1 MKVFL
6 PGGAGLL
13 GINLIALIK
22 STNPEWEL
30 IVVDKKLESIKI
42 AKKLF
47 PDVIYICEDLSI
59 TINQKWIKEIK
70 DCDLCVMMQAEIG
83 TKNNT
88 LFELNNITTT
98 SQILKVLKKY
108 KVKRLIHISSSVV
121 NSKTN
126 DLYTKTKRRQEE
138 LVLKEFPDS
147 IVLRPT
153 LMFGWFD
160 RKHLGWLANL
170 MIKFPFFPIPGKGKF
185 IRQPLFVI
193 DFCQIIKSCIDN
205 ESFKGTYNITGLEK
219 IKYLDLMRILRN
231 VKSAWTM
238 FIFLPIPIFNFL
250 LKFWAF
256 LANKPAFTSSQLEAL
271 TAGDQFEIID
281 WPEIFNVNPTK
292 LKDALKITHN
302 HPKYS
307 KIQIPF

>member
-6 PGGAGLL
+6 PGGAGLV

>member
-1 MKVFL
+1 MKIFL
-6 PGGAGLL
+6 PGGAGLV

-30 IVVDKKLESIKI
+30 VVVDKKLESIKI

-47 PDVIYICEDLSI
+47 PDVNFICEDLSI
-59 TINQKWIKEIK
+59 TINQNWIKEIK
-70 DCDLCVMMQAEIG
+70 DSDLCVMMQAEIG
-83 TKNNT
+83 TKNKT

-98 SQILKVLKKY
+98 TQILKFLKKY
-108 KVKRLIHISSSVV
+108 KIKRLIHISSSVV
-121 NSKTN
+121 NSKNN
-126 DLYTKTKRRQEE
+126 DLYTNTKKRQEE
-138 LVLKEFPDS
+138 IVLKEFPDS

-160 RKHLGWLANL
+160 RKHLGWLSNL
-170 MIKFPFFPIPGKGKF
+170 MIKLPFFPIPSKGNF
-185 IRQPLFVI
+185 IRQPLFVV
-193 DFCQIIKSCIDN
+193 DFCAIIKSCIDDN
-205 ESFKGTYNITGLEK
+205 SIKGTYNITGLEK
-219 IKYLDLMRILRN
+219 IKYLDLMRILRK

-256 LANKPAFTSSQLEAL
+256 LTNKPAFTSSQLEAL
-271 TAGDQFEIID
+271 TAGDQFEVID
-281 WPEIFNVNPTK
+281 WPKIFNVRPTK
-292 LKDALKITHN
+292 LEDALKITHN

-307 KIQIPF
+307 KIKIPF

>member
-1 MKVFL
+1 MKIFL
-6 PGGAGLL
+6 PGGAGLV

-83 TKNNT
+83 TKNKT

-98 SQILKVLKKY
+98 NQILKFLKKY
-108 KVKRLIHISSSVV
+108 KIKRLIHISSSVV

-126 DLYTKTKRRQEE
+126 DLYTNTKKRQEE
-138 LVLKEFPDS
+138 IVLKEFPDS

-160 RKHLGWLANL
+160 RKHLGWLSNL
-170 MIKFPFFPIPGKGKF
+170 MIKLPFFPIPGKGNF
-185 IRQPLFVI
+185 IRQPLFVV
-193 DFCQIIKSCIDN
+193 DFCAIIKSCIDDN
-205 ESFKGTYNITGLEK
+205 SIKGTYNITGLEK

>member
-6 PGGAGLL
+6 PGGAGLV
-13 GINLIALIK
+13 GINFIALIK
-22 STNPEWEL
+22 STNPDWEL
-30 IVVDKKLESIKI
+30 VVVDKKLKSIKI
-42 AKKLF
+42 AEKLF
-47 PDVIYICEDLSI
+47 PDVIFICEDLSI

-108 KVKRLIHISSSVV
+108 KIKRLIHISSSVV

-219 IKYLDLMRILRN
+219 IKYLDLMRILRK
-231 VKSAWTM
+231 VKSAWTL

>member
-47 PDVIYICEDLSI
+47 PNVIYICEDLSI

-83 TKNNT
+83 TKNNN

-108 KVKRLIHISSSVV
+108 KIKRLIHISSSVV

-219 IKYLDLMRILRN
+219 IKYLDLMRILRK